1 MQRTTLY
8 LSIAL
13 IFLLSACL
21 PIAPAPE
28 PAEAAALYSDPA
40 GRFTV
45 PIPTNWVAESG
56 DGYGVLT
63 SADGQIS
70 VYVLALEGDDP
81 EAAIAAAWDLVE
93 PGFDLAVAQVQT
105 PPATGGVEQ
114 QAMIAYNTGD
124 ESEIVLAFS
133 QQHAGIV
140 YVTLLDA
147 PLAAL
152 QQRGAQFNIIQTGFT
167 ITALERVD
175 LAGVAPLPF
184 SDDVRTEFEA
194 YIIEAMARFN
204 VPGVAVA
211 VVQDGEIVYAQG
223 FGVRDL
229 EHGQPVTPETMMMIG
244 STTKTFTT
252 LLMAALVDEGLMD
265 WDTPVVEILP
275 GFSLAN
281 PEITE
286 RVTVRDLVCNCTG
299 VSRRDMELLFNASE
313 LSAEDIIESLSTFEV
328 FTDFGEAFQYSNQM
342 IATGGYVAAAAAGGE
357 YGDLY
362 NAFAAV
368 LQERILDP
376 IGMAN
381 TNLSFEAAQASE
393 NAATPH
399 GLDLSFE
406 YAPIPLS
413 QEAFVRPVA
422 PAGALW
428 SSALDMGRFLITQLN
443 EGVSPDGVRVVS
455 VENVRATWAPQV
467 AVAADS
473 SYGLGWFVAEYK
485 GQPMLHHGGATIG
498 FTSDLAFLPEANLG
512 ISVLTNARASSLN
525 TAVRYR
531 LLELLFQQEPEYDQQ
546 ASFEFNSFKAEYDRI
561 TATLTAVDPK
571 AVAPYLG
578 RYTSSALGEIVL
590 ELQNGALIMD
600 AGEFRTELRP
610 QVDEAGAITAY
621 IAYDAPAMTG
631 IPAHLVCDELG
642 NPVVVFGVGTFIYT
656 FERLDR

>member
-1 MQRTTLY
+1 MQRTILY
-8 LSIAL
+8 VSIVM

-28 PAEAAALYSDPA
+28 AAESAALYTEPA

-45 PIPTNWVAESG
+45 PIPTNWVAENA

-63 SADGQIS
+63 SPDGQIT

-81 EAAIAAAWDLVE
+81 PAAIAAAWELVE

-114 QAMIAYNTGD
+114 QVMIAYDTGD
-124 ESEIVLAFS
+124 ESEIVLAFG
-133 QQHAGIV
+133 QRHAGIV

-147 PLAAL
+147 PLEAL

-175 LAGVAPLPF
+175 LAGVPPLPF
-184 SDDVRTEFEA
+184 DDDVRAEFEA
-194 YIIEAMARFN
+194 YIVEAMARFN
-204 VPGVAVA
+204 VPGAAVA

-229 EHGQPVTPETMMMIG
+229 EHGQPVTPDTKMMIG

-299 VSRRDMELLFNASE
+299 VSRRDMELLFNASD
-313 LSAEDIIESLSTFEV
+313 LSAEEIIESLATFEV

-376 IGMAN
+376 IGL
-381 TNLSFEAAQASE
+381 TSTTLSFQDVQASDD
-393 NAATPH
+393 AATPH

-428 SSALDMGRFLITQLN
+428 SSALDMGRFLITQLSG
-443 EGVSPDGVRVVS
+443 GVSPEGVQVVPA
-455 VENVRATWAPQV
+455 ENVWETWAPQV

-512 ISVLTNARASSLN
+512 ISVLSNARASSLN

-531 LLELLFQQEPEYDQQ
+531 LLELLFQQAIEYDQQ
-546 ASFEFNSFKAEYDRI
+546 ATFEFNSFKAEYDRI
-561 TATLTAVDPK
+561 TATLTAVDPEV
-571 AVAPYLG
+571 VAPYLG
-578 RYTSSALGEIVL
+578 RYASAALGEVVL

-631 IPAHLVCDELG
+631 IPAQLTTDEAG
-642 NPVVVFGVGTFIYT
+642 NPAVVFGVGTFIYT
-656 FERLDR
+656 FERLDP